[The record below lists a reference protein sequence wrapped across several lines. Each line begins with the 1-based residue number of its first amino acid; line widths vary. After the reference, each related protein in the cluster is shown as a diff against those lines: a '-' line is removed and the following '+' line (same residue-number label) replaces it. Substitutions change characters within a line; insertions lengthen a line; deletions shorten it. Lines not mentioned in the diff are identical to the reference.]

1 MDDSWSTILIK
12 LATVFF
18 VVLANGYFVAAE
30 FAMVSIRRT
39 RLVGLLEE
47 GNKRARIVERFL
59 NNITA
64 FISTCQ
70 VGVTIASL
78 VLGWLGEETFAHL
91 FTPPLEQLVSN
102 RLATFVAAH
111 SIATALALIIV
122 TYFHLLLGEYV
133 PKAIALDKTETI
145 ALAVA
150 RPMLFFEKLF
160 KPAIWTIN
168 HSGHLIL
175 RLMGLHETDEH
186 AKAYTEEEIRHLI
199 ASSEESGHLIE
210 DERTLIDNVFEF
222 TEATVESIMI
232 PRMEIEA
239 LEEKLSPRE
248 MLTAFERLG
257 YSRMPVYR
265 ESLDEIIGILLYK
278 DLSRAERLGET
289 IILESLLRPA
299 AFFPDSV
306 KLHNALARLKRSSA
320 HMALIVDEHGGVEG
334 LVTLEDILEEIV
346 GDISDEH
353 DEIVAKQIREAE
365 DGSLT
370 VSGSLSIKEANR
382 ALDLGLP
389 ESDSYN
395 TIAGFMMARAGS
407 LMSQGQSVDYNG
419 LRLTVQETARNR
431 IIEARIE
438 RLPQTEK
445 V

>member
-12 LATVFF
+12 LATVLF

-39 RLVGLLEE
+39 RIVGLVEE

-59 NNITA
+59 SDITA

-91 FTPPLEQLVSN
+91 FTPPLERLVSN

-133 PKAIALDKTETI
+133 PKAIALEKTETI

-168 HSGHLIL
+168 QSGHLIL
-175 RLMGLHETDEH
+175 RLLGLHESDEH

-232 PRMEIEA
+232 PRMEVEA
-239 LEEKLSPRE
+239 LDEKLSPRE
-248 MLTAFERLG
+248 MLAAFERLG
-257 YSRMPVYR
+257 YSRMPIYR
-265 ESLDEIIGILLYK
+265 DSLDEIIGILLYK

-289 IILESLLRPA
+289 IILENLLRPA

-306 KLHNALARLKRSSA
+306 KLNDALARLKRSSA

-353 DEIVAKQIREAE
+353 DEIAAKQIREAE

-382 ALDLGLP
+382 TLDLGLP
-389 ESDSYN
+389 ESDSYH

-431 IIEARIE
+431 IVEAKIE